1 MSAGTPGGTLRA
13 ILSLLETMM
22 SVVKRCVVAIVTC
35 SVAALSNA
43 AVAAD
48 WVGDV
53 PTVTVSYADLNVDHS
68 EGAAT
73 LYRRIR
79 VAAKDVCSFLEGRDP
94 DKVLL
99 WEQCM
104 HKAIADAVAK
114 VDKPVLTAYYRAK
127 NPQAAMPAAVT
138 AKN

>member
-1 MSAGTPGGTLRA
+1 MSAGTPAGTLHA
-13 ILSLLETMM
+13 ILSLSETMM

-35 SVAALSNA
+35 SVAALSGA
-43 AVAAD
+43 TMAAD
-48 WVGDV
+48 WSGDV
-53 PTVTVSYADLNVDHS
+53 PTVTVSYADLNLDRP
-68 EGAAT
+68 EGAAV
-73 LYRRIR
+73 LYRRIK
-79 VAAKDVCSFLEGRDP
+79 VAGKDVCSFLESRNP
-94 DKVLL
+94 HMVLL

-127 NPQAAMPAAVT
+127 NPQAPVPATVT